1 MRGEAAGEQSTVG
14 LGDKSTSDIM
24 RPTHRHG
31 EAQAPAP
38 PQVPEDAGTGF
49 PL

>member
-14 LGDKSTSDIM
+14 RGDKSTSDIM